1 MAKII
6 EKIVVDDSQ
15 HSEKLK
21 KAKSELRSYAASQ
34 QSTGSIIKGVTA
46 VVGKFA
52 VGLGVAT
59 TATAALSKILG
70 STQTT
75 GDNMRNAV
83 AAASSTVE
91 TFANAIATCDMSA
104 FSNGLGTV
112 ISRAIEANKALD
124 QLGNTLISYNYF
136 KAGISADLAEQMTV
150 LRDKN
155 ATQDQKEQAK
165 QEAQKLIETQRE
177 MVTNMSTE
185 IMNAVRTAIARDG
198 KGVLNAG
205 QIGRSDIDKIFAVDV
220 FGNPTINRQRLA
232 DRYKEYRTKETQRRA
247 QGNTRNGTR
256 QELIA
261 EYKDAILF
269 NMMLENMSD
278 EQLQDIAN
286 KIQQAENERRSLA
299 SEMKALNRA
308 MSGADT
314 PTVKTPKV
322 TVPKQE
328 PLVEGSLAWYQ
339 DKLSKANKDLQNAA
353 TDEARYAAS
362 KVVEELQNQITRM
375 KQTITFTDVNK
386 EFMEIAGKDAKLP
399 GLGSEPAAMQIKEL
413 EKIEV
418 AYENMGT
425 TAVEQMD
432 AVGYAMERMGR
443 AVGGNAGEWLAWAGN
458 LASAIS
464 SAIPMITAL
473 TTAKKVQAAAEGKE
487 AATGAA
493 SAVANIPVVGPAMA
507 VAAVASIIAA
517 LMSIPKFA
525 NGAIAYGPTLG
536 LFGEYSGAANNPEV
550 VAPLD
555 RLRSLIGEPAGM
567 GGQVEFHIQGKE
579 LYGIL
584 NKQNR
589 TNSRNA

>member
-75 GDNMRNAV
+75 GDNMRNAM

-177 MVTNMSTE
+177 MVTNMNTQ

-232 DRYKEYRTKETQRRA
+232 DRYKEYQTKETQRRA

-299 SEMKALNRA
+299 SDMKALNRA

-314 PTVKTPKV
+314 PTVKTPTVKTPKV
-322 TVPKQE
+322 TVQKQE

-339 DKLSKANKDLQNAA
+339 DRLSKANKDLQNAA

-362 KVVEELQNQITRM
+362 KVVEELQLQITRM
-375 KQTITFTDVNK
+375 KQTITVTDVS
-386 EFMEIAGKDAKLP
+386 AGLTEMPKLEVPDATAHT
-399 GLGSEPAAMQIKEL
+399 GQL
-413 EKIEV
+413 EKIET
-418 AYENMGT
+418 AYESMGA
-425 TAVEQMD
+425 TATEQID

-443 AVGGNAGEWLAWAGN
+443 AVGGNAGEWLSWAGN

-473 TTAKKVQAAAEGKE
+473 TTAKKAQAAAEGKE

-517 LMSIPKFA
+517 LLSIPKFA

>member
-21 KAKSELRSYAASQ
+21 KAKAELRSYAASQ
-34 QSTGSIIKGVTA
+34 QSTGSVIKGVTA
-46 VVGKFA
+46 LVGKFA
-52 VGLGVAT
+52 VGIGVAT

-75 GDNMRNAV
+75 GDSMRNAI

-91 TFANAIATCDMSA
+91 TFDNAIATCDMSA
-104 FSNGLGTV
+104 LSNGLSGV

-124 QLGNTLISYNYF
+124 QLGNTLISFNYF
-136 KAGISADLAEQMTV
+136 KAGVSADLAEQMTI
-150 LRDKN
+150 LRDKG
-155 ATQDQKEQAK
+155 ATQEQKEQAK

-177 MVTNMSTE
+177 MVTNMNTQ

-220 FGNPTINRQRLA
+220 FGNPSINRRQLA
-232 DRYKEYRTKETQRRA
+232 DRYKEYQMKETQRRS

-308 MSGADT
+308 MSGVDT
-314 PTVKTPKV
+314 PTVTTPKV
-322 TVPKQE
+322 TTPKVTTPKPE
-328 PLVEGSLAWYQ
+328 LPVEGSLAWYQ
-339 DKLSKANKDLQNAA
+339 DRLSKANKELQNAA

-362 KVVEELQNQITRM
+362 KVVEELQLQITRM
-375 KQTITFTDVNK
+375 KQGIKATDVSSDLAS
-386 EFMEIAGKDAKLP
+386 EMPKLDI
-399 GLGSEPAAMQIKEL
+399 GAPAATQVKEL
-413 EKIEV
+413 EKIET
-418 AYENMGT
+418 ACENMGAT
-425 TAVEQMD
+425 VSEQID

-473 TTAKKVQAAAEGKE
+473 TTAKKAQAAAEGKE

-517 LMSIPKFA
+517 LTSIPKFA
-525 NGAIAYGPTLG
+525 KGAIAYGPTLG

-567 GGQVEFHIQGKE
+567 GGQVEFHIQGRE

-589 TNSRNA
+589 INSRNA